1 MEACPILQQAL
12 SLEDG
17 GMQGKQP
24 LAGTNEHYHV
34 RRNSRSIQS
43 RKGEQ
48 VDTIVAAEAQ
58 TTEEIARGW

>member
-1 MEACPILQQAL
+1 MEECPILQQAL
-12 SLEDG
+12 PLEDG
-17 GMQGKQP
+17 GMQGKQL

-34 RRNSRSIQS
+34 RCNSRSNQS

-58 TTEEIARGW
+58 TTEEIARG